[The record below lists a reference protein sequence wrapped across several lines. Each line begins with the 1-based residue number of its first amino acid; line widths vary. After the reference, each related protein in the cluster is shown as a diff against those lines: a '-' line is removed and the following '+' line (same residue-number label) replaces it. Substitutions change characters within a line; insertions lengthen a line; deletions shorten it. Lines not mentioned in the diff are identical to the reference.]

1 MSRVDYPDGTRVVRI
16 KCEGLGDGLQL
27 HWGCVLEGAD
37 EWSPPPQGTNSSGG
51 INGAGDGIAS
61 RTNIGGASGATIT
74 FPPASARKSSASSAW
89 WSRKTNPRTSGSTP
103 P

>member
-27 HWGCVLEGAD
+27 HWGCVLESAD

-74 FPPASARKSSASSAW
+74 FPPGVGEKIERIVGMVVK
-89 WSRKTNPRTSGSTP
+89 
-103 P
+103 